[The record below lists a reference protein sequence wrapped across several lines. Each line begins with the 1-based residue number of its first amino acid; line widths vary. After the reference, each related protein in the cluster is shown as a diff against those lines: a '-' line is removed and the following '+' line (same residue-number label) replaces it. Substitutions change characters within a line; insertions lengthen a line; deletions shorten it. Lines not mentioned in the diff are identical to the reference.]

1 MLGSV
6 EFDDEFRFWTVEVSD
21 KLPDYVL
28 PSEVWT
34 IEFQEFIPQ
43 LGLLPFLYF
52 LRYMQRVFEV
62 FDVVSGYRNFFLGEV
77 VHGEE
82 EGAVVLAF

>member
-6 EFDDEFRFWTVEVSD
+6 EFEDEFRFWTVEVSD

-52 LRYMQRVFEV
+52 FKIYAACF
-62 FDVVSGYRNFFLGEV
+62 
-77 VHGEE
+77 
-82 EGAVVLAF
+82 